1 MGISW
6 QGANGS
12 MFCSSLV
19 AGDQF
24 KHRHWVMF
32 LKHGVIVV
40 FYQLKWLSYTCINL
54 ELTAMRVKDTHP
66 RVFVLKC

>member
-1 MGISW
+1 
-6 QGANGS
+6 
-12 MFCSSLV
+12 
-19 AGDQF
+19 
-24 KHRHWVMF
+24 MF